1 MQMKQA
7 PKQLDVC
14 QNMKI
19 YPHISIQI
27 AFSH

>member
-19 YPHISIQI
+19 ILIFLYR
-27 AFSH
+27 